1 MHIPSNLHN
10 AFSLRYKRIEK
21 LHNANL
27 FENTI
32 FASIFNYDWS
42 MIKCIIESISY
53 QKVKEYNGLKKKDSG
68 ANLFENTF
76 RQKK

>member
-1 MHIPSNLHN
+1 MHIPSNFVQVYN

-21 LHNANL
+21 FHNANL

-32 FASIFNYDWS
+32 FASIVNYDWS
-42 MIKCIIESISY
+42 MIKCIIQSISY
-53 QKVKEYNGLKKKDSG
+53 QKCKR
-68 ANLFENTF
+68 NLFENTF